1 MMLFPVSESQSVRV
15 TTLFLASERD
25 HLVPA
30 VSQARYMAQRVP
42 GAQMQVLEGHGHIC
56 LIAPDIDLEQILG
69 EWRASVSSSGP

>member
-1 MMLFPVSESQSVRV
+1 M
-15 TTLFLASERD
+15 
-25 HLVPA
+25 
-30 VSQARYMAQRVP
+30 SQARYMAQRVP